1 MNDKAVSMRGNDVP
15 VTRLGFAPYRV
26 MLSMI
31 REIEDKLKEVVGLCA
46 LPEIASHV
54 PSDVVQRARDIIKH
68 CPGGA
73 IGAIQNQDHP
83 LIQRHIAEHIS
94 QRDSVEARPEDIWA
108 TDGVTHGVT
117 TILEVLKR
125 RHNGTTPGFLTCV
138 PTYMGYFTLLR
149 QYGYH
154 EVCYYLD
161 EDHGWAHNTDEMQ
174 KALDA
179 SKSVCVPR
187 CLLLVNPANPPSTVL
202 SMKQLQDIIM
212 FAHKNH
218 LIILADEVFEYNI
231 YDINHPFHSVR
242 KVMNTMSAPY
252 SRTALISFNSLAKG
266 FTVEAGL
273 RSGYFEAI
281 NLDSV
286 DQAYLEEAM
295 EADRP
300 SMLSQAALDCIVRPP
315 GLGDPSY
322 ELYTKEKTS
331 TLDSLA
337 RRAKMAEK
345 RLNAIPGFHCGPVQ
359 GSMAA
364 YARITI
370 PAKAIEEAKR
380 RNKQADVFYAEE
392 LLKAKGISVTPSSAF
407 GRLPGR
413 YHIRIT
419 ILAPDDR
426 LMELFDRL
434 EAFHKDFMVKYA

>member
-31 REIEDKLKEVVGLCA
+31 REIEDKLKEGKSLGFPYLIRGDISDGQRMGL
-46 LPEIASHV
+46 
-54 PSDVVQRARDIIKH
+54 
-68 CPGGA
+68 
-73 IGAIQNQDHP
+73 
-83 LIQRHIAEHIS
+83 
-94 QRDSVEARPEDIWA
+94 
-108 TDGVTHGVT
+108 
-117 TILEVLKR
+117 
-125 RHNGTTPGFLTCV
+125 TPITF
-138 PTYMGYFTLLR
+138 LR
-149 QYGYH
+149 Q
-154 EVCYYLD
+154 VCYYLD

-300 SMLSQAALDCIVRPP
+300 SMLSQVRLKAALDCIVRPP

-370 PAKAIEEAKR
+370 PAKAIEEAKTCLPILTYQDWR
-380 RNKQADVFYAEE
+380 ESLASSDYA
-392 LLKAKGISVTPSSAF
+392 
-407 GRLPGR
+407 
-413 YHIRIT
+413 
-419 ILAPDDR
+419 
-426 LMELFDRL
+426 
-434 EAFHKDFMVKYA
+434 